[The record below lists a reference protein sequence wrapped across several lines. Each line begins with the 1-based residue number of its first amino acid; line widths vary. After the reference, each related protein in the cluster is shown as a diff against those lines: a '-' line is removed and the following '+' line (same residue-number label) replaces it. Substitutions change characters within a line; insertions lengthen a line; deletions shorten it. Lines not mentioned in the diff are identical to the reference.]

1 MQIVQ
6 TLDESAIKAVVT
18 HPAIWPHVS
27 DDSCDL
33 ETYTPP
39 LVGFIWLEVVDEQS
53 LGMYLVHPHN
63 CVTYEIHTCLLP
75 IAWGGKARQAG
86 KLVLDWIFANTNCQK
101 VVTQVPQTNAL
112 ALRYAKRCGMVVEGN
127 NRQSYLKNGQLLDM
141 TQLGITKKE
150 HTCQQQY
157 Q

>member
-1 MQIVQ
+1 MQIVH
-6 TLDESAIKAVVT
+6 TLDEAAIKATVT
-18 HPAIWPHVS
+18 HPAIWPHVA
-27 DDSCDL
+27 DDSCSLD
-33 ETYTPP
+33 TYAPP
-39 LVGFIWLEVVDEQS
+39 INGVLWLEVVDEQS

-75 IAWGGKARQAG
+75 VAWGAKAKQAG

-127 NRQSYLKNGQLLDM
+127 NRQSFLKDGQLLDM

-150 HTCQQQY
+150 HTCQQQ